1 VSDIFFL
8 VLRRLRTPLILL
20 ISTYAIATL
29 GMTLIPGIDPDGNP
43 WSMSFFHAFYFV
55 SFMGTTIGFGEIPYE
70 FTDTQRAWVLVCIY
84 TSVVAWLY
92 GIGTM
97 LRLVQDETFRNA
109 VAQRAF
115 KLSIKRIHRPFHIIC
130 GYGETGQFI
139 TRGLSELGI
148 QAVIIDLNSERLNS
162 LELEDLTIP
171 AIVLNGDITEPDNL
185 IAAGIEHPRCQG
197 VIAVTQDDHT
207 NLQIA
212 VASKLVNPD
221 IPVIC
226 RSEIQDEADNMAS
239 FGTDAI
245 INPYLTFGRR
255 LSLLSNNPALYR
267 IHNWFINQH
276 SPEHINRRITHQGLP
291 SGNWVICGYGRFG
304 KAVEHY
310 LGSTSGENSEDIN
323 ITIVDIDP
331 DANGAPEGSIQGRGT
346 EAKTLTAAGIENAS
360 VIVAA
365 SDDDANNLS
374 ILITAKQL
382 NKSLIS
388 IGRVN
393 KEANHKLFLHSNCDY
408 VMRRSQVVANEA
420 LTNISRPLVS
430 KFLQY
435 SSSLSNADTE
445 QLITKIC
452 ALTNNTDPITW
463 RLVIDRENAPALVRF
478 IDGER
483 SLTIADVSHNDALP
497 NTSSVP
503 LLLLRGGMSHLLPA
517 PDMPIKLNDEILLCG
532 RRNQTLLAQ
541 KLRDNVELVDSL
553 VNNNPHHI
561 PLLRWLKRQKTL

>member
-1 VSDIFFL
+1 MSDIFFL

-43 WSMSFFHAFYFV
+43 WKMSFFHAFYFV

-84 TSVVAWLY
+84 TSVIAWLY

-97 LRLVQDETFRNA
+97 LRLLQDETFRNA
-109 VAQRAF
+109 VSQRAF
-115 KLSIKRIHRPFHIIC
+115 QLSIKRIHRPFYIIC
-130 GYGETGQFI
+130 GYGKTGQFI

-148 QAVIIDLNSERLNS
+148 QVVIIDLNADRLNS
-162 LELEDLTIP
+162 LELEDLSVP
-171 AIVLNGDITEPDNL
+171 AIILNGDITEPDNL
-185 IAAGIEHPRCQG
+185 LAAGINHTYCKG
-197 VIAVTQDDHT
+197 IIAVTQSDHT

-212 VASKLVNPD
+212 VASKLINSN

-226 RSEIQDEADNMAS
+226 RSEIEDEANNMAS

-255 LSLLSNNPALYR
+255 LSLLNKNPALYR

-276 SPEHINRRITHQGLP
+276 SREHINKRISLEGLP
-291 SGNWVICGYGRFG
+291 SGNWIICGYGRFG
-304 KAVEHY
+304 KAVHQFIYEA
-310 LGSTSGENSEDIN
+310 NN
-323 ITIVDIDP
+323 RITVVDIDP
-331 DANGAPEGSIQGRGT
+331 QTKGAPENSIKGRGT
-346 EAKTLTAAGIENAS
+346 EANTLIEAGINTAS

-374 ILITAKQL
+374 ILMTAKQL
-382 NKSLIS
+382 NKDLVT

-393 KEANHKLFLHSNCDY
+393 KEANHTLFVHSACDY
-408 VMRRSQVVANEA
+408 VMRRSQVVANEV
-420 LTNISRPLVS
+420 LTNISRPLVN

-435 SSSLSNADTE
+435 SNSLSNDETE
-445 QLITKIC
+445 ELISRIC
-452 ALTNNTDPITW
+452 DLTNNTDPITW
-463 RLVIDRENAPALVRF
+463 RLIIDKENAPALVRF
-478 IDGER
+478 INASR
-483 SLTIADVSHNDALP
+483 SLTIADVSHHDSLP
-497 NTSSVP
+497 TTSSIP
-503 LLLLRGGMSHLLPA
+503 LLLLRGGMSHLLPS
-517 PDMPIKLNDEILLCG
+517 PDMPLKLEDELLLCG

-541 KLRDNVELVDSL
+541 KLRDNIELVDSL
-553 VNNNPHHI
+553 VNQNSHHI
-561 PLLRWLKRQKTL
+561 PLLRWLKRQRND